1 MKYKVVYFS
10 RTGTSK
16 KVAEKIADK
25 LSCEIIQIKDNMNW
39 KGIFGYIKAGFY
51 SSTDREVK
59 IEIQGN
65 LDAADELIV
74 VGPIWAGGVA
84 SAVRTFLK
92 TTLLDKVHLV
102 ATSNGSILEN
112 NSGYKSVHTLA
123 KNMHH
128 EDEVIN
134 DLMSTLK

>member
-51 SSTDREVK
+51 SSTNREVK

-74 VGPIWAGGVA
+74 VGPMWAGGLA
-84 SAVRTFLK
+84 SAVRVFLK
-92 TTLLDKVHLV
+92 TTPLDKVHLV
-102 ATSNGSILEN
+102 VTSNGSILGN
-112 NSGYKSVHTLA
+112 RAGFKSVHEIA
-123 KNMHH
+123 KNMNN
-128 EDEVIN
+128 ENEVIN
-134 DLMSTLK
+134 TLISALS